1 MNAKSIGRLIRGQVK
16 KEVLARTANLFDL
29 NNKMAFTK
37 KETAELFSISQR
49 TLDRWRDEGKIVA
62 LENVENGKVL
72 FSKNEV
78 VKRLNE
84 MGYGR

>member
-1 MNAKSIGRLIRGQVK
+1 MNAKSIGKLIRGQVR
-16 KEVLARTANLFDL
+16 KEVFARTANLFEL

-37 KETAELFSISQR
+37 KETAEMFSISQR
-49 TLDRWRDEGKIVA
+49 TLDRWREDGKILA

-72 FSKNEV
+72 FSKNEI
-78 VKRLNE
+78 VKLLNE